1 MIRKPKHP
9 ANRAERMKIKAQK
22 EHSFKDKFNGVSIR
36 KAVEA
41 AQIKELSNELG
52 SEVSGSA

>member
-1 MIRKPKHP
+1 
-9 ANRAERMKIKAQK
+9 MKIKAQK